1 MSRVGWNIAG
11 RNQRNADLWT
21 EPNSVSGKAA
31 AAVSRRRVGAKC
43 TEGTTMAQ
51 TAEPATQALTR
62 GRQRK
67 FTPERIRQIKNLVE
81 QGTSREKIAEL
92 IGVTVGSLQVT
103 CSRLGVTLRRPKFA
117 PGAGLRRREEP
128 HSSGIAGDNPS
139 SGDMPLQSSQLLE
152 QGQGSPA
159 CQGHAQTANE
169 GSSGVANFAIR
180 LQCRGRERMTELP
193 LTQQVVRQ
201 LAFEAELRN
210 MRIGEL
216 VGEVI
221 VAMLKKD
228 LLQAV
233 LEQKEPDKGI
243 STR

>member
-1 MSRVGWNIAG
+1 
-11 RNQRNADLWT
+11 
-21 EPNSVSGKAA
+21 
-31 AAVSRRRVGAKC
+31 
-43 TEGTTMAQ
+43 MAQ

-117 PGAGLRRREEP
+117 PGAGLREEP

-139 SGDMPLQSSQLLE
+139 SGDTPLQSSQLLE
-152 QGQGSPA
+152 QAQGSPA

-169 GSSGVANFAIR
+169 GRPGVANFAIR
-180 LQCRGRERMTELP
+180 LQCRGRERTTELP

>member
-1 MSRVGWNIAG
+1 
-11 RNQRNADLWT
+11 
-21 EPNSVSGKAA
+21 
-31 AAVSRRRVGAKC
+31 
-43 TEGTTMAQ
+43 MAQ

-117 PGAGLRRREEP
+117 PGAGLREEP

-152 QGQGSPA
+152 LGQGSPA

-169 GSSGVANFAIR
+169 GRPGVANFAIR

-201 LAFEAELRN
+201 LAFEAQLRN

>member
-1 MSRVGWNIAG
+1 
-11 RNQRNADLWT
+11 
-21 EPNSVSGKAA
+21 
-31 AAVSRRRVGAKC
+31 
-43 TEGTTMAQ
+43 MAQ

-117 PGAGLRRREEP
+117 PGAGLREEP

-139 SGDMPLQSSQLLE
+139 GDMPLQSSQLLE
-152 QGQGSPA
+152 QAQGSPA

-169 GSSGVANFAIR
+169 GRPGVANFAIR

>member
-92 IGVTVGSLQVT
+92 IGVTVGCRSPARGWVSLFDDQSLPPGPDCGGGRNRIPVGSPGTILVAVT
-103 CSRLGVTLRRPKFA
+103 CLCKVRSCWSKAKVLQRARGTRKQPMKEGRAWQISPFGCSA
-117 PGAGLRRREEP
+117 GAESE
-128 HSSGIAGDNPS
+128 
-139 SGDMPLQSSQLLE
+139 
-152 QGQGSPA
+152 
-159 CQGHAQTANE
+159 
-169 GSSGVANFAIR
+169 
-180 LQCRGRERMTELP
+180 
-193 LTQQVVRQ
+193 
-201 LAFEAELRN
+201 
-210 MRIGEL
+210 
-216 VGEVI
+216 
-221 VAMLKKD
+221 
-228 LLQAV
+228 
-233 LEQKEPDKGI
+233 
-243 STR
+243 

>member
-1 MSRVGWNIAG
+1 
-11 RNQRNADLWT
+11 
-21 EPNSVSGKAA
+21 
-31 AAVSRRRVGAKC
+31 
-43 TEGTTMAQ
+43 MAQ

-117 PGAGLRRREEP
+117 PGAGLREEP

-152 QGQGSPA
+152 QAQGSPA

-169 GSSGVANFAIR
+169 GRPGVANFAIR
-180 LQCRGRERMTELP
+180 LQCRGRERTTELP
-193 LTQQVVRQ
+193 LTQHAVRQ
-201 LAFEAELRN
+201 LAFEAQLLN

-221 VAMLKKD
+221 VAILKQD

-243 STR
+243 SPP

>member
-1 MSRVGWNIAG
+1 
-11 RNQRNADLWT
+11 
-21 EPNSVSGKAA
+21 
-31 AAVSRRRVGAKC
+31 
-43 TEGTTMAQ
+43 MAQ

-117 PGAGLRRREEP
+117 PGAGLREEP

-152 QGQGSPA
+152 LGQGSPA

-169 GSSGVANFAIR
+169 GRPGVANFAIR
-180 LQCRGRERMTELP
+180 LQCRGRERTTELP

-201 LAFEAELRN
+201 LAFEAQLRN

>member
-1 MSRVGWNIAG
+1 
-11 RNQRNADLWT
+11 
-21 EPNSVSGKAA
+21 
-31 AAVSRRRVGAKC
+31 
-43 TEGTTMAQ
+43 MAQ

-117 PGAGLRRREEP
+117 PGAGLREEP

-169 GSSGVANFAIR
+169 GRPGVANFAIR

-193 LTQQVVRQ
+193 LTQQAVRQ
-201 LAFEAELRN
+201 LAFEAQLRN

>member
-1 MSRVGWNIAG
+1 
-11 RNQRNADLWT
+11 
-21 EPNSVSGKAA
+21 
-31 AAVSRRRVGAKC
+31 
-43 TEGTTMAQ
+43 MAQ

-117 PGAGLRRREEP
+117 PGAGLREEP

-152 QGQGSPA
+152 LGQGSPA

-169 GSSGVANFAIR
+169 GRPGVANFAIR

-193 LTQQVVRQ
+193 LTQQAVRQ
-201 LAFEAELRN
+201 LAFEAQLRN

>member
-1 MSRVGWNIAG
+1 
-11 RNQRNADLWT
+11 
-21 EPNSVSGKAA
+21 
-31 AAVSRRRVGAKC
+31 
-43 TEGTTMAQ
+43 MAQ

-117 PGAGLRRREEP
+117 PGAGLREEP

-152 QGQGSPA
+152 QAQGSPA

-169 GSSGVANFAIR
+169 GRPGVANFAIR
-180 LQCRGRERMTELP
+180 LQCRGRERTTEMP
-193 LTQQVVRQ
+193 LTQHAVRQ

>member
-1 MSRVGWNIAG
+1 
-11 RNQRNADLWT
+11 
-21 EPNSVSGKAA
+21 
-31 AAVSRRRVGAKC
+31 
-43 TEGTTMAQ
+43 MAQ

-117 PGAGLRRREEP
+117 PGAGLREEP

-152 QGQGSPA
+152 LGQGSPA

-169 GSSGVANFAIR
+169 GRPGVANFAIR
-180 LQCRGRERMTELP
+180 LQCRGRERTTELP
-193 LTQQVVRQ
+193 LTQHAVRQ
-201 LAFEAELRN
+201 LAFEAQLRN

>member
-1 MSRVGWNIAG
+1 
-11 RNQRNADLWT
+11 
-21 EPNSVSGKAA
+21 
-31 AAVSRRRVGAKC
+31 
-43 TEGTTMAQ
+43 MAQ

-117 PGAGLRRREEP
+117 PGAGLREEP

-152 QGQGSPA
+152 QAQGSPA

-169 GSSGVANFAIR
+169 GRPGVANFAIR
-180 LQCRGRERMTELP
+180 LQCRGRERTTDLP

-201 LAFEAELRN
+201 LAFEAQLRN

-243 STR
+243 STP

>member
-1 MSRVGWNIAG
+1 
-11 RNQRNADLWT
+11 
-21 EPNSVSGKAA
+21 
-31 AAVSRRRVGAKC
+31 
-43 TEGTTMAQ
+43 MAQ

-117 PGAGLRRREEP
+117 PGAGLREEP

-169 GSSGVANFAIR
+169 GRPGVANFAIR
-180 LQCRGRERMTELP
+180 LQCRGRERTTELP
-193 LTQQVVRQ
+193 LTQHAVRQ
-201 LAFEAELRN
+201 LALEAAFRN
-210 MRIGEL
+210 VQIGEL

>member
-1 MSRVGWNIAG
+1 MV
-11 RNQRNADLWT
+11 
-21 EPNSVSGKAA
+21 
-31 AAVSRRRVGAKC
+31 
-43 TEGTTMAQ
+43 Q

-117 PGAGLRRREEP
+117 PGAGLREEP

-152 QGQGSPA
+152 LGQGSPA

-169 GSSGVANFAIR
+169 GRPGVANFAIR

-221 VAMLKKD
+221 VAILKKD